1 MENYD
6 NIQTVSTSNTV
17 NENTYGSAAQPNN
30 NINIQSAVKA
40 ALSNISI
47 TKDALQEAAAMEQN
61 EVSKDTNEKNGDDS
75 FENR

>member
-6 NIQTVSTSNTV
+6 DRQTVNTSNTV
-17 NENTYGSAAQPNN
+17 NANNYENIQPNN
-30 NINIQSAVKA
+30 NINLQSAVKA

-47 TKDALQEAAAMEQN
+47 TKDALQEAATAMEQTEN
-61 EVSKDTNEKNGDDS
+61 TKETNEKNGDDS

>member
-6 NIQTVSTSNTV
+6 DRQTVNTSNTA
-17 NENTYGSAAQPNN
+17 NTNNYETIQPNN
-30 NINIQSAVKA
+30 NINLQSAVKA

-47 TKDALQEAAAMEQN
+47 TKDALQEAATAMEQTEN
-61 EVSKDTNEKNGDDS
+61 TKETNEKNGDDS

>member
-6 NIQTVSTSNTV
+6 DIQTVSTSNTV
-17 NENTYGSAAQPNN
+17 NENTYGSAQPSN

>member
-6 NIQTVSTSNTV
+6 DIQTVSTSNMV
-17 NENTYGSAAQPNN
+17 NENTYGSAQPSN

>member
-1 MENYD
+1 MENYED
-6 NIQTVSTSNTV
+6 SQTVSTSNTV
-17 NENTYGSAAQPNN
+17 NENTYGSAQPSN